1 MAQDIVQGYK
11 LYLPAQSLKYV
22 LLLHD
27 EFVISE
33 RDPRVVDQLTD
44 ATVGLFQVLRADK
57 QTDQGDQGYDIVF

>member
-1 MAQDIVQGYK
+1 MAQNIEQGYK

-27 EFVISE
+27 KFVISE

-44 ATVGLFQVLRADK
+44 STVGLFQVLCADK
-57 QTDQGDQGYDIVF
+57 ETHQGDQGYYIVL